1 MSDLVLPDPM
11 PPFGRYVPST
21 RAGDLLFTAG
31 HFAVEDGAAVTG
43 KLGVD
48 LDAER
53 GYEVA
58 RLAAL
63 SLLATVQEALGD
75 LDRVEQV
82 VRVYGVVNAAP
93 DFTEHTR
100 VIDGASD
107 LLERVFGG
115 RGRHARLA
123 VGVASLPA
131 NLALEVEAV
140 LHVR

>member
-1 MSDLVLPDPM
+1 MSDLVLPDPL
-11 PPFGRYVPST
+11 PPFGSYVPWT

-43 KLGVD
+43 RLGVD

-63 SLLATVQEALGD
+63 SLLATVQDALGD
-75 LDRVEQV
+75 LDRVVQV
-82 VRVYGVVNAAP
+82 VRVQGVVHAAP
-93 DFTEHTR
+93 DFTGHTR

-107 LLERVFGG
+107 LLIQALGD

-131 NLALEVEAV
+131 GLALEIDAV
-140 LHVR
+140 LQVR

>member
-11 PPFGRYVPST
+11 PPFGSYVPST

-43 KLGVD
+43 KLGID

-75 LDRVEQV
+75 LDRVRQV
-82 VRVYGVVNAAP
+82 VRVHGVVNAAA
-93 DFTEHTR
+93 DFTGHTR

-107 LLERVFGG
+107 LLVQVFGD
-115 RGRHARLA
+115 RGHHARLA

-131 NLALEVEAV
+131 DLTLEIEAV

>member
-1 MSDLVLPDPM
+1 MSDLVLPDPL
-11 PPFGRYVPST
+11 PPFGSYVPST

-43 KLGVD
+43 RLGVD
-48 LDAER
+48 LDTER

-63 SLLATVQEALGD
+63 SLLATVQDALGD
-75 LDRVEQV
+75 LDRVVQV
-82 VRVYGVVNAAP
+82 VRLQGVVNAAP

-107 LLERVFGG
+107 LLVEAFGE

-131 NLALEVEAV
+131 GLALEIDAV